1 MYQWRKGQSDDINRY
16 FIDGDIG
23 NIVGGLCCQDKR
35 QIQVASGGE
44 YPVGIWIFII
54 CQPLRM
60 VGWIMKGI
68 SLQVLS
74 AIIYFIGV
82 GMTIYAIGYYPEG
95 FTTGLVIAFIGFCG
109 ALCDWRWR

>member
-1 MYQWRKGQSDDINRY
+1 M
-16 FIDGDIG
+16 
-23 NIVGGLCCQDKR
+23 
-35 QIQVASGGE
+35 
-44 YPVGIWIFII
+44 
-54 CQPLRM
+54 
-60 VGWIMKGI
+60 MKGI

-95 FTTGLVIAFIGFCG
+95 FTTGLTIAFIGFCG